1 MVWLASIDSALIVLR
16 FRMLMRGGQEP
27 FGEPPRW
34 GRDTGAYVLVIVG
47 LVMIAAIL
55 AIIGVSLQ

>member
-1 MVWLASIDSALIVLR
+1 
-16 FRMLMRGGQEP
+16 MLMRGGQEP

-34 GRDTGAYVLVIVG
+34 ERDTGAYVLVIVG

-55 AIIGVSLQ
+55 AIIGVGLARFRGRSVDLFG